1 MPRSSSSN
9 KPTAKVA
16 APSRPPVPFQNPYSS
31 VASPVIQASQPT
43 FGQTLKEGLAFGTG
57 SALAHRF
64 FNPFPTSI
72 APTQT
77 AVQQKLKGPCE
88 SERIAFENCLKTKS
102 GEDFCGNEQLSYT
115 ECIKLGN
122 NH

>member
-1 MPRSSSSN
+1 MTRQ
-9 KPTAKVA
+9 V
-16 APSRPPVPFQNPYSS
+16 VPFQNPYSS
-31 VASPVIQASQPT
+31 VASPVAHANPPT

-72 APTQT
+72 VPTQT
-77 AVQQKLKGPCE
+77 VSQQKQKPACE

-102 GEDFCGNEQLSYT
+102 TEDYCGNEQMSYT
-115 ECIKLGN
+115 QCIQLGEKS
-122 NH
+122 